1 MGRRTATLIISLFF
15 LNLAI
20 SAQVEYRPF
29 VEEGKTWETT
39 ISEIMEDCY
48 GSFIEGDTLIGGETW
63 KKVHNYIG
71 FKEFGGTYYAAVREE
86 GKKVYAI
93 AKGSEKPRLLY
104 DFGLEV
110 GSTVRCGV
118 EGNAFGCLLDGG
130 EKPDELMGF
139 QFVHY
144 LRLEQIDTIEAGGSQ
159 RRRFT
164 FTLLTSYHEPYMYIH
179 GEEEEGILG
188 NVVWVEGVG
197 SGAGPF
203 SPWLPLPP
211 RDLYVRVSCTLGNAF
226 ICNSSCFYQ
235 NCGTNPSGGSNS
247 QSVECFPKGTS
258 WKEVMAEPDEPM
270 DTTHCVL
277 YEIGDETIASGE
289 TYRKVL
295 RNGSYDGLLVRESGG
310 RVWVRAEDFSDE
322 VMIYDFNWD
331 GAGSIKTEYVRVNDE
346 VAEKCVEETAPG
358 DIRSTYIGGLPF
370 KYYTSPTGAVL
381 CNIGRVAE
389 LNRDACLL
397 GYKIEEPV
405 LPGLIYKK
413 VLWLKRDGKT
423 VFSSDSPDE
432 WTTSVPGTGQP
443 VRGDMDGDG
452 RVSIKDV
459 MDIIDII
466 LTGK

>member
-1 MGRRTATLIISLFF
+1 MKSLSTAKKTTGGKRTVILIISLFF

-20 SAQVEYRPF
+20 QAQVDYRPF

-71 FKEFGGTYYAAVREE
+71 FEEFGGTYYAAVREE

-93 AKGSEKPRLLY
+93 AKGSDKPRLLY

-144 LRLEQIDTIEAGGSQ
+144 LRLEQIDTIEVGGSQ

-179 GEEEEGILG
+179 GEEAEGILG

-211 RDLYVRVSCTLGNAF
+211 RDLYVPMSCTLGNAF

-235 NCGTNPSGGSNS
+235 NCGTNPSGGS
-247 QSVECFPKGTS
+247 K
-258 WKEVMAEPDEPM
+258 
-270 DTTHCVL
+270 
-277 YEIGDETIASGE
+277 
-289 TYRKVL
+289 
-295 RNGSYDGLLVRESGG
+295 
-310 RVWVRAEDFSDE
+310 
-322 VMIYDFNWD
+322 
-331 GAGSIKTEYVRVNDE
+331 
-346 VAEKCVEETAPG
+346 
-358 DIRSTYIGGLPF
+358 
-370 KYYTSPTGAVL
+370 
-381 CNIGRVAE
+381 
-389 LNRDACLL
+389 
-397 GYKIEEPV
+397 
-405 LPGLIYKK
+405 
-413 VLWLKRDGKT
+413 
-423 VFSSDSPDE
+423 
-432 WTTSVPGTGQP
+432 QP

-452 RVSIKDV
+452 IVSLN
-459 MDIIDII
+459 DILQIVDII
-466 LTGK
+466 LNGQ